1 MLEVVHHG
9 LQPALLLA
17 ELLLE
22 LLHDLYLH
30 LGLRRALVVQ
40 DVTPELQTLIND
52 DIPPPPLTVS
62 NVGKTPELSGSE
74 HRNQPTYKPRGCT
87 GDAPWHSHSSVP
99 GPAHK
104 YFLKFS
110 FYGSQLPPPPLN
122 LQ

>member
-52 DIPPPPLTVS
+52 DIPPS
-62 NVGKTPELSGSE
+62 SSS
-74 HRNQPTYKPRGCT
+74 HRVKCWKN
-87 GDAPWHSHSSVP
+87 S
-99 GPAHK
+99 
-104 YFLKFS
+104 
-110 FYGSQLPPPPLN
+110 
-122 LQ
+122 